1 MATSLQTLRTE
12 LNEYEA
18 KGAAEV
24 SIHVLR
30 AAINELERV
39 SQLQEAQAI
48 ELEAYL
54 QIGQELDI
62 LRSQA
67 MKIQIERDTVVE
79 LHKQTVL
86 ALKGGQLETTTQD
99 SANQAT

>member
-1 MATSLQTLRTE
+1 MASTLQTLRTE

-39 SQLQEAQAI
+39 SQLQLAQAT

-54 QIGQELDI
+54 QIGTELDI
-62 LRSQA
+62 LRAQA
-67 MKIQIERDTVVE
+67 MKIQNERDAVVE

-86 ALKGGQLETTTQD
+86 ALRGNNEEASKPSTNQET
-99 SANQAT
+99 

>member
-12 LNEYEA
+12 LNEYQA
-18 KGAAEV
+18 KGASEV
-24 SIHVLR
+24 SIHVLM

-48 ELEAYL
+48 ELAAYL
-54 QIGQELDI
+54 HIGIELDT
-62 LRSQA
+62 LRAEA
-67 MKIQIERDTVVE
+67 MKIQFERDAVVE

-86 ALKGGQLETTTQD
+86 ALRGKHEV
-99 SANQAT
+99 ATSSD